1 MENCPAMTLHDYFL
15 IAVAVITFVILPIW
29 GVVQAWRY
37 LQLSPK
43 ERRQRRDTMRESRGA
58 AAVGSAFGVFDK
70 IIRPSIEHQIEA
82 QEKIVKEDEKG
93 GE

>member
-1 MENCPAMTLHDYFL
+1 MTLHDYFL
-15 IAVAVITFVILPIW
+15 IALAVVTFVIFPIW

-37 LQLSPK
+37 FQLSPK
-43 ERRQRRDTMRESRGA
+43 ERRQRRDAVRESRGA
-58 AAVGSAFGVFDK
+58 VAVGSAFGVFDK

-82 QEKIVKEDEKG
+82 QEKIVKEDEKD

>member
-1 MENCPAMTLHDYFL
+1 MTLREYFL
-15 IAVAVITFVILPIW
+15 IALAVVTFVIFPIW
-29 GVVQAWRY
+29 GAVQAWRY

-43 ERRQRRDTMRESRGA
+43 ERRQRRDAMRESRGA
-58 AAVGSAFGVFDK
+58 AAMGSAFGVFDK

>member
-1 MENCPAMTLHDYFL
+1 MTIHDYFL
-15 IAVAVITFVILPIW
+15 IAMAGVTFVIFPIW
-29 GVVQAWRY
+29 GTVQAWRY

-43 ERRQRRDTMRESRGA
+43 ERRQRRNAMRESRGA